1 MKQRLSGL
9 CGLCLTVG
17 ALLSPVAHA
26 LTIYT
31 AGPANLIN
39 ALGEGFKKE
48 SGIAVDVFQA
58 DTGKVMARLE
68 AEAANPR
75 ADVVISASWESALDL
90 DKRGWLLHWQSANA
104 ASVPAVYKGPAY
116 VAQGLS
122 ALAIVWNPKSGTPRP
137 TDWSDL
143 AKPEFKDKVNM
154 PDPASSGTALELLS
168 GLQTAQGDKAW
179 KLFEALK
186 ANGMA
191 VGGANAAALN
201 PVLQGAKAA
210 VFGAVD
216 YVTLGAVAK
225 GESRRGDL
233 PVQRH
238 HRRRAADDDP
248 EILEGAGGCEEIHRL
263 RFVAPGAGAG
273 GERLPDAGAQRCGRQ
288 AQAGQRDQGAAGGRR
303 GRPGGTQN
311 LAGAFL
317 GPVRAQ
323 VSGYRQAVIPAKTGI
338 REIQQPGSRLLP
350 G

>member
-1 MKQRLSGL
+1 MKQHFSRLCS
-9 CGLCLTVG
+9 LCLTIG
-17 ALLSPVAHA
+17 ALLSPAAHA
-26 LTIYT
+26 LTVYT

-48 SGIAVDVFQA
+48 TGITVDVFQA

-168 GLQTAQGDKAW
+168 GLQAAQGDKAW

-225 GESRRGDL
+225 GEAVEVIFPSSGTIVAARPMMILKSSKAQDDAKKFIDYVLSPQGQALVAEVFLMPARSDAAAKRKPASEIKVL
-233 PVQRH
+233 P
-238 HRRRAADDDP
+238 A
-248 EILEGAGGCEEIHRL
+248 EGEGAQAARKALLE
-263 RFVAPGAGAG
+263 RFSA
-273 GERLPDAGAQRCGRQ
+273 LFGR
-288 AQAGQRDQGAAGGRR
+288 
-303 GRPGGTQN
+303 
-311 LAGAFL
+311 
-317 GPVRAQ
+317 
-323 VSGYRQAVIPAKTGI
+323 K
-338 REIQQPGSRLLP
+338 
-350 G
+350 

>member
-1 MKQRLSGL
+1 MKQRLFRL

-17 ALLSPVAHA
+17 ALLSPAAHA
-26 LTIYT
+26 LTVYT

-48 SGIAVDVFQA
+48 TGITVDVFQA

-137 TDWSDL
+137 RDWSDL

-168 GLQTAQGDKAW
+168 GLQAAQGDKAW

-225 GESRRGDL
+225 GEAVEVIFPSSGTIVAARPMMILKSSKAQDDAKKFIDYVLSPQGQALVAEVFLMPARSDVAAKRKPASEIKVL
-233 PVQRH
+233 P
-238 HRRRAADDDP
+238 A
-248 EILEGAGGCEEIHRL
+248 EGEGAQAARKALLE
-263 RFVAPGAGAG
+263 RFSA
-273 GERLPDAGAQRCGRQ
+273 LFGR
-288 AQAGQRDQGAAGGRR
+288 
-303 GRPGGTQN
+303 
-311 LAGAFL
+311 
-317 GPVRAQ
+317 
-323 VSGYRQAVIPAKTGI
+323 K
-338 REIQQPGSRLLP
+338 
-350 G
+350 

>member
-1 MKQRLSGL
+1 MKQRLSLLGW
-9 CGLCLTVG
+9 LCLAACAVTSS
-17 ALLSPVAHA
+17 AAHA

-39 ALGEGFKKE
+39 ALGDGFKKE
-48 SGIAVDVFQA
+48 TGIPVEVFQA

-90 DKRGWLLHWQSANA
+90 DKRGWLLHWQSTNA
-104 ASVPAVYKGPAY
+104 ANVPAAYKGPGY

-143 AKPEFKDKVNM
+143 SKPEFKDKVNM

-168 GLQTAQGDKAW
+168 GLQAAQGDKAW
-179 KLFEALK
+179 KLFEGLK

-216 YVTLGAVAK
+216 YVTLAAVAK
-225 GESRRGDL
+225 GESVEVIFPSSGTIVAARPMMIMKSSKAQEDAKKFVDYVLSPKGQALVADVYLMPARSDVAAKRKPASEIKVL
-233 PVQRH
+233 P
-238 HRRRAADDDP
+238 P
-248 EILEGAGGCEEIHRL
+248 EGEGAQAARKSLLE
-263 RFVAPGAGAG
+263 RFSA
-273 GERLPDAGAQRCGRQ
+273 LFGR
-288 AQAGQRDQGAAGGRR
+288 
-303 GRPGGTQN
+303 
-311 LAGAFL
+311 
-317 GPVRAQ
+317 
-323 VSGYRQAVIPAKTGI
+323 K
-338 REIQQPGSRLLP
+338 
-350 G
+350 

>member
-1 MKQRLSGL
+1 MKQHFSRLCS
-9 CGLCLTVG
+9 LCLTIG
-17 ALLSPVAHA
+17 ALLSPAAHA
-26 LTIYT
+26 LTVYT

-39 ALGEGFKKE
+39 VLGEGFKKE
-48 SGIAVDVFQA
+48 TGITVDVFQA

-143 AKPEFKDKVNM
+143 AKAEFKDKVNM

-225 GESRRGDL
+225 GEAVEVIFPSSGTIVAARPMMILKSSKAQDDAKKFIDYVLSPQGQALVAEVFLMPARSDVAAKRKPASEIKVL
-233 PVQRH
+233 P
-238 HRRRAADDDP
+238 A
-248 EILEGAGGCEEIHRL
+248 EGEGA
-263 RFVAPGAGAG
+263 
-273 GERLPDAGAQRCGRQ
+273 
-288 AQAGQRDQGAAGGRR
+288 
-303 GRPGGTQN
+303 
-311 LAGAFL
+311 
-317 GPVRAQ
+317 
-323 VSGYRQAVIPAKTGI
+323 QAVRKA
-338 REIQQPGSRLLP
+338 LLERFSALF
-350 G
+350 GRK